1 MSRRIRGAVRLLFV
15 LILSLALALPAA
27 QPAYA
32 SRVPVRK
39 MINVL
44 MIGNSLTYRIN
55 AHDNKTIPFLEEMAR
70 AEHIALHIEYVAY
83 GSFTL
88 EKYADE
94 KSSAGKEVRAKIRSR
109 AWDYVV
115 LQQNT
120 DRSVAKEKST
130 INAVKKLNEYIR
142 WHCVSAK
149 TVINSTWAYDKT
161 KTLYKKKYTPQA
173 QQQRINR
180 TCQKAASAIGAKI
193 VYSGNAF
200 AAYKKTTG
208 AKDLFLP
215 DKNHPS
221 VYGGYLN
228 ACCLYAVLFKKSPV
242 GSSCYCGIDQTA
254 AKALQMAAAKAN
266 GY

>member
-1 MSRRIRGAVRLLFV
+1 MARLLFV
-15 LILSLALALPAA
+15 LILSAAFTVPAA
-27 QPAYA
+27 QPVYA
-32 SRVPVRK
+32 ARVPVRK
-39 MINVL
+39 QVNVL
-44 MIGNSLTYRIN
+44 MIGNSLTYRIH
-55 AHDNKTIPFLEEMAR
+55 AHDNKTVPFLEQMAR
-70 AEHIALHIEYVAY
+70 SEHIALHIEYVAY

-94 KSSAGKEVRAKIRSR
+94 KSAAGKEVREKICSR

-120 DRSVAKEKST
+120 DRSVAREKST
-130 INAVKKLNEYIR
+130 LTAVKILHKYI
-142 WHCVSAK
+142 WTHCISAK

-161 KTLYKKKYTPQA
+161 MTLYKKKYTPQA
-173 QQQRINR
+173 QLQKINR

-200 AAYKKTTG
+200 AAYKKTSG
-208 AKDLFLP
+208 AKNLYLP

-221 VYGGYLN
+221 DYGGYLN
-228 ACCLYAVLFKKSPV
+228 ACCLYAVLFRKSPV
-242 GSSCYCGIDQTA
+242 GCGCYCGIDQGTA
-254 AKALQMAAAKAN
+254 MALQQAAARAN